1 VLDRL
6 DDSVAVARGDAQT
19 AAELRDR
26 LAVQCVDAARMP
38 AHRLQLRLRG
48 NDDPLAWEDR
58 AHFRVLDVEAV
69 ETLVERAAE
78 VDIEELTPAA
88 DAEDRQSAEHR
99 GVDQSHLERVA
110 QRITAA
116 VARDA
121 SGPHGSE
128 LADQPGERE
137 ENEVEQPR
145 PRRLRGTLSF
155 GDVEQ
160 LLPVELRIDVRP
172 AADDQAVYLFDVA
185 RVFRRDANS
194 ASAREIA

>member
-1 VLDRL
+1 
-6 DDSVAVARGDAQT
+6 
-19 AAELRDR
+19 
-26 LAVQCVDAARMP
+26 M
-38 AHRLQLRLRG
+38 
-48 NDDPLAWEDR
+48 
-58 AHFRVLDVEAV
+58 
-69 ETLVERAAE
+69 
-78 VDIEELTPAA
+78 
-88 DAEDRQSAEHR
+88 
-99 GVDQSHLERVA
+99 DQSHLERVA

-172 AADDQAVYLFDVA
+172 AAADQAVEFVDVA
-185 RVFRRDANS
+185 RVFRRDANG
-194 ASAREIA
+194 ASAREIAYSNTNARSTSRSIAGWSLGISGLMCMPNA

>member
-1 VLDRL
+1 
-6 DDSVAVARGDAQT
+6 
-19 AAELRDR
+19 
-26 LAVQCVDAARMP
+26 M
-38 AHRLQLRLRG
+38 
-48 NDDPLAWEDR
+48 
-58 AHFRVLDVEAV
+58 
-69 ETLVERAAE
+69 
-78 VDIEELTPAA
+78 
-88 DAEDRQSAEHR
+88 
-99 GVDQSHLERVA
+99 DQSHLERVA

-172 AADDQAVYLFDVA
+172 AAADQAVEFVDVA
-185 RVFRRDANS
+185 RVFRRDANG
-194 ASAREIA
+194 ASAREIAYSNTNARSTSRSIAGWSLGISGLMCMPKRIEHRRARALGARLVQPPWSASSGWSRVISIAGVFELEARAADLAGGVVHRRRKIERRRGRRRLKPP